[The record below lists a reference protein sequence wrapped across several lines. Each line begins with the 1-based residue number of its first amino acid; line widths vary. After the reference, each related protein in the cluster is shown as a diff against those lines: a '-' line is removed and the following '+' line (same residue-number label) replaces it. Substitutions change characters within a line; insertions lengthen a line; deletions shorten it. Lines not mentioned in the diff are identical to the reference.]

1 MINIG
6 KVVYTLLTGTTITNY
21 VGNKIFPIVCP
32 QNTTLPY
39 ITYDRSF
46 NNEKMSNISYS
57 TININI
63 FSDDYKQS
71 IDITLAVDDIINGY
85 SGTINNITI
94 NDCYLI
100 SGEDNLFG
108 DVFVQTITYTLIS
121 R

>member
-46 NNEKMSNISYS
+46 SNEKVSNISNS
-57 TININI
+57 TININV
-63 FSDDYKQS
+63 FSDDYKES
-71 IDITLAVDDIINGY
+71 IDITLAVDDIFNGY
-85 SGTINNITI
+85 SGELNNITI
-94 NDCYLI
+94 NDTFLV

-108 DVFVQTITYTLIS
+108 DIFVQTVTYTLIC